1 MEATLALIVVESCVK
16 LMSPVDAAPIDDHDD
31 IFAGFAER
39 GHHLVDILAQLLCI
53 KVGDDFREDFRSA
66 ILDGTDD
73 AEQHAAGD
81 ATPGAILHPRMAF
94 EGLLAFDL
102 TLAQGTYR
110 EADALGG
117 APPAHTGQGK
127 TPQDGF
133 VFIE

>member
-1 MEATLALIVVESCVK
+1 MEAKLALRVVESCVK

-53 KVGDDFREDFRSA
+53 KVGDDFIEDFRGA

-81 ATPGAILHPRMAF
+81 ATPGAILQPRVAF
-94 EGLLAFDL
+94 EGLVAFNL
-102 TLAQGTYR
+102 TLTQWACR
-110 EADALGG
+110 E
-117 APPAHTGQGK
+117 TS
-127 TPQDGF
+127 
-133 VFIE
+133 

>member
-1 MEATLALIVVESCVK
+1 MESKLALIVVESCVK
-16 LMSPVDAAPIDDHDD
+16 LMSPVDAAPIDNHDD
-31 IFAGFAER
+31 FFAGFAER

-53 KVGDDFREDFRSA
+53 KVGNDFIEDFRGA
-66 ILDGTDD
+66 ILDGADD
-73 AEQHAAGD
+73 AKQHPAGD
-81 ATPGAILHPRMAF
+81 APPGAILHPRMAF

-102 TLAQGTYR
+102 TLVQGTYR
-110 EADALGG
+110 EADALGC

>member
-1 MEATLALIVVESCVK
+1 MEAQLALIVVASCVK
-16 LMSPVDAAPIDDHDD
+16 LMSPVDAAPVDDHDD
-31 IFAGFAER
+31 LFAGFAER
-39 GHHLVDILAQLLCI
+39 GHHLVDILAQLLGI
-53 KVGDDFREDFRSA
+53 KVGNDFIEDLRGA
-66 ILDGTDD
+66 ILDGADD

-94 EGLLAFDL
+94 AGLLVCDL
-102 TLAQGTYR
+102 ALAQGTYW

-133 VFIE
+133 VFVE

>member
-1 MEATLALIVVESCVK
+1 MEAKLALIVVESCVK

-31 IFAGFAER
+31 LCAGCAAR
-39 GHHLVDILAQLLCI
+39 GHHLVEIWAQLLGI
-53 KVGDDFREDFRSA
+53 TVGHDFREDWRGA
-66 ILDGTDD
+66 IVDGADD
-73 AEQHAAGD
+73 AEHHAAGD
-81 ATPGAILHPRMAF
+81 ATPGAIRQPRLAF

-102 TLAQGTYR
+102 ALAQGTYR